1 MRCICRSSKW
11 PETYSEHQSLKLKQY
26 TSNYA
31 GAKGRAANN
40 FFPYSR
46 FYFHSFQRQSFSHL
60 NNENG
65 QAIMPDDIRNREGL
79 HNKLKWLMFFRIV
92 FTIFLFVSTVL
103 LHFKGSTPP
112 TNKPLLY
119 LYILVASIFACSFFY
134 ALALRSVQRLDIFAY
149 FQTGLDTL
157 IVTLIIYLTGGFYS
171 VFSFLYLVVIIY
183 GSMMLSKPGGLFLAT
198 LSTFFYALIIFLEF
212 QRLLNPYMAER
223 SGAFIKFNWSY
234 GLYKVIFT
242 AVACYAVAMLSGFLT
257 EQNRKSRL
265 ELRSMEDYVRRV
277 ERMASMGEMAAG
289 LAHEIKN
296 PLASLAGSI
305 QLLRE
310 EIKYNPDHDHLM
322 HIVLRETDRLSALV
336 NNFLLFARPPTTKA
350 KTISLDVTLADIVSL
365 FEKDRMIFG
374 KISIEQRLLPN
385 IWVHIDPVHLR
396 QVVWNLLLNAAESI
410 SENGRIVISMTQFK
424 HNLVGLKI
432 SDNGC
437 GMTQEIIQSIF
448 NPFFTTKSNGTGLG
462 LSIAHRIIENY
473 GGRLEVGSQ
482 IGRGS
487 DFTITLKC
495 RQMDSPATNPNQNR
509 IPIRH

>member
-1 MRCICRSSKW
+1 MMAD
-11 PETYSEHQSLKLKQY
+11 ETRP
-26 TSNYA
+26 
-31 GAKGRAANN
+31 RAI
-40 FFPYSR
+40 
-46 FYFHSFQRQSFSHL
+46 L
-60 NNENG
+60 
-65 QAIMPDDIRNREGL
+65 RNR
-79 HNKLKWLMFFRIV
+79 LKWLMFFRIV

-103 LHFKGSTPP
+103 LHFKGSFPSTD
-112 TNKPLLY
+112 KLLLY
-119 LYILVASIFACSFFY
+119 LYILVASIFGLSFFY
-134 ALALRSVQRLDIFAY
+134 ALALRSVQRLDLFAY
-149 FQTGLDTL
+149 FQTSLDTV

-183 GSMMLSKPGGLFLAT
+183 GSIMLSKPGGLLLAS
-198 LSTFFYALIIFLEF
+198 LSTLFYALIIFLEF
-212 QRLLNPYMAER
+212 QRLLNPYMVER
-223 SGAFIKFNWSY
+223 SGAIIKFNWSY
-234 GLYKVIFT
+234 GVYKVLFT
-242 AVACYAVAMLSGFLT
+242 AVACYAVALLSGFLT

-265 ELRSMEDYVRRV
+265 ELKSMEDYVRRV
-277 ERMASMGEMAAG
+277 EKMASMGEMAAG

-336 NNFLLFARPPTTKA
+336 NNFLLFARPPATRA
-350 KTISLDVTLADIVSL
+350 ETILLDATLTDIVAL
-365 FEKDRMIFG
+365 FEKDQMIFG
-374 KISIEQRLLPN
+374 KITIEQKLLPS

-410 SENGRIVISMTQFK
+410 SENGRIVISMTLYKQT
-424 HNLVGLKI
+424 LVKLTI
-432 SDNGC
+432 ADNGC

-473 GGRLEVGSQ
+473 GGRLVVESE

-487 DFTITLKC
+487 EFTITLEC
-495 RQMDSPATNPNQNR
+495 RQQYSLTTDSN
-509 IPIRH
+509 